1 MSTIKLIKTEMKIQ
15 KTFNEF
21 LDGKTLPISC
31 CNRVMEQLVDKDT
44 RLLDYTRTVER
55 VKNKLNSS
63 KIKQE
68 QNVLYVDFPFL
79 HANEERPVLVR
90 LLNMKYGN
98 GYFIVVNMQEVVYVP
113 AGCKNTHSGNEL
125 EQWLSEVTEKHLARI
140 KVSER
145 KLKTKQYVDNV
156 KAFFR
161 LSSKTV

>member
-1 MSTIKLIKTEMKIQ
+1 MIKLIKTEMKIQ

-21 LDGKTLPISC
+21 LGGKTLPLSC
-31 CNRVMEQLVDKDT
+31 CNLVMEQLVDKDT

-68 QNVLYVDFPFL
+68 ENVLYVDFPFL

-98 GYFIVVNMQEVVYVP
+98 GYFIVVNMREVVYVP

-140 KVSER
+140 RVSER
-145 KLKTKQYVDNV
+145 KLKVKNTVERVKSFFSLTK
-156 KAFFR
+156 KPIAH
-161 LSSKTV
+161 